1 MAGFNLVKTQG
12 SSGYTG
18 KVQTYTF
25 LAADGNQSAV
35 GDAVI
40 VSGSANTDGVA
51 SITRANGGT
60 GTEITGVIAGFA
72 PDLSNLELKGRTA
85 STARITQVMTDPN
98 AVYELE
104 IGSALTVASVEANF
118 LLTPTGPTTSGSL
131 VRSAM
136 VSGAADA
143 SGPLRCVGLKAD
155 STGVLALGAVGN
167 IGLFTIIRSQS
178 TNLTGV

>member
-18 KVQTYTF
+18 KVQTYAF

-40 VSGSANTDGVA
+40 VSGTANADGVA
-51 SITRANGGT
+51 AITRAAGST
-60 GTEITGVIAGFA
+60 GTEVTGVIAGFA

-85 STARITQVMTDPN
+85 STDRLSQVQVDPN
-98 AVYELE
+98 ALYEIE
-104 IGSALTVASVEANF
+104 IGSVLAVTDVGANF
-118 LLTPTGPTTSGSL
+118 LLTANAPTVSGNS
-131 VRSAM
+131 VTSAM

-143 SGPLRCVGLKAD
+143 AGPLRLIGLIPPTD
-155 STGVLALGAVGN
+155 GTALGAVGN
-167 IGLFTIIRSQS
+167 LGLFSIIRSQQ

>member
-1 MAGFNLVKTQG
+1 MAGFKLSKTQG

-18 KVQTYTF
+18 KVQTYAF
-25 LAADGNQSAV
+25 LAADGNQMAL

-40 VSGSANTDGVA
+40 VSGTASADGVA

-60 GTEITGVIAGFA
+60 GTEITGIIEGFA

-85 STARITQVMTDPN
+85 STARLAQIQIDPN

-104 IGSALTVASVEANF
+104 IGSVLAITDVEANF
-118 LLTPTGPTTSGSL
+118 LLTPTGPTTTGSL

-143 SGPLRCVGLKAD
+143 SGPLRLVGLKAD
-155 STGVLALGAVGN
+155 PDGVLALGAVGN
-167 IGLFTIIRSQS
+167 IGYFTVIRSQS

>member
-1 MAGFNLVKTQG
+1 V
-12 SSGYTG
+12 
-18 KVQTYTF
+18 
-25 LAADGNQSAV
+25 
-35 GDAVI
+35 
-40 VSGSANTDGVA
+40 
-51 SITRANGGT
+51 
-60 GTEITGVIAGFA
+60 
-72 PDLSNLELKGRTA
+72 
-85 STARITQVMTDPN
+85 TDPD

-104 IGSALTVASVEANF
+104 IGSVLAITDVEANF
-118 LLTPTGPTTSGSL
+118 LLTPIGPTTSGSL

-167 IGLFTIIRSQS
+167 IGIFTIIRSQS

>member
-18 KVQTYTF
+18 KVQTYAF
-25 LAADGNQSAV
+25 LAADGNLMAV

-40 VSGSANTDGVA
+40 VSGTANADGVA
-51 SITRANGGT
+51 SITRANGGSGTAIT
-60 GTEITGVIAGFA
+60 GTIAGFA
-72 PDLSNLELKGRTA
+72 PDISSLELKGRTA
-85 STARITQVMTDPN
+85 STARLAQIMTDPD

-104 IGSALTVASVEANF
+104 IGSALAITDVEANF
-118 LLTPTGPTTSGSL
+118 LLTPTAPTTNGSL

-136 VSGAADA
+136 VSGVANAT
-143 SGPLRCVGLKAD
+143 GPLRLIGLKKD
-155 STGVLALGAVGN
+155 PDGVLALGAVGN
-167 IGLFTIIRSQS
+167 IGIFTIIRSQS

>member
-18 KVQTYTF
+18 KVQTYAF
-25 LAADGNQSAV
+25 LAADGNLMAV

-40 VSGSANTDGVA
+40 VSGTANADGVA
-51 SITRANGGT
+51 SITRANGGAGTAIT
-60 GTEITGVIAGFA
+60 GTIAGFA

-85 STARITQVMTDPN
+85 STDRITQVMTDPD

-136 VSGAADA
+136 VSGAASA
-143 SGPLRCVGLKAD
+143 TGPLRLIGLKAD

-167 IGLFTIIRSQS
+167 IGIFTIIRSQS

>member
-1 MAGFNLVKTQG
+1 MAGFQLVKTQG
-12 SSGYTG
+12 ASGYTG

-25 LAADGNQSAV
+25 LAADGNLSAI

-40 VSGSANTDGVA
+40 ASGTGSTNGVP

-60 GTEITGVIAGFA
+60 GTEITGVITGFA

-85 STARITQVMTDPN
+85 STDRVTMVETDPN

-104 IGSALTVASVEANF
+104 IGSALTVASIGANF
-118 LLTPTGPTTSGSL
+118 LLTPTGPTTTGSL

-143 SGPLRCVGLKAD
+143 SGPIRCVGLVPPTDGTAI
-155 STGVLALGAVGN
+155 GAVGN